1 MYYTLKIDNL
11 SKVFFT
17 SDSHFSHFNVAKLCN
32 RPYSSRS
39 EMNQGLINNWNN
51 VVPEDGVVIHCGD
64 FMLPHKV
71 GYKEY
76 SKYINKLNGT
86 IYLTR
91 GNHDKIDLG
100 NYDDKLI
107 VNDCMYIQVEK
118 TLIYAQ
124 HYPCLAFNGDI
135 QVFGHIHTL
144 SDGKVHGLD
153 SDVPAKLKFN
163 QYDVGVDQ
171 NNYTPINYN
180 ELINIINERQ
190 FIMDKAPKL
199 KL

>member
-1 MYYTLKIDNL
+1 MYYTLKIDNP

-39 EMNQGLINNWNN
+39 EMNQCLIDNWNK
-51 VVPEDGVVIHCGD
+51 VVPEDGIVIHCGD
-64 FMLPHKV
+64 FMLPHKI
-71 GYKEY
+71 GFKEY
-76 SKYINKLNGT
+76 SKHINKLNGT

-91 GNHDKIDLG
+91 GNHDRIDLG
-100 NYDDKLI
+100 NYDNKLI
-107 VNDCMYIQVEK
+107 VNDCMHIQVEK
-118 TLIYAQ
+118 TTIYAQ

-144 SDGKVHGLD
+144 SDGKVHELD
-153 SDVPAKLKFN
+153 SDVQAKLKFN

-180 ELINIINERQ
+180 QLINIINERQ
-190 FIMDKAPKL
+190 FIMDQAPKL
-199 KL
+199 K

>member
-1 MYYTLKIDNL
+1 MYYTLKIDNP

-39 EMNQGLINNWNN
+39 EMNQCLIDNWNK
-51 VVPEDGVVIHCGD
+51 VVPEDGIVIHCGD
-64 FMLPHKV
+64 FMLSHKI
-71 GYKEY
+71 GFKEY

-91 GNHDKIDLG
+91 GNHDRIDLG
-100 NYDDKLI
+100 NYDNKLI
-107 VNDCMYIQVEK
+107 VNDCMHIQVEK
-118 TLIYAQ
+118 TIIYAQ

-153 SDVPAKLKFN
+153 SDVPDKLKFN

-180 ELINIINERQ
+180 QLINIINERQ
-190 FIMDKAPKL
+190 FIIDKAPKL
-199 KL
+199 K

>member
-1 MYYTLKIDNL
+1 MYYTLKIDNP

-51 VVPEDGVVIHCGD
+51 VVPEDGIVIHCGD

-153 SDVPAKLKFN
+153 SDVPDKLKFN

-190 FIMDKAPKL
+190 FIMDKLPKL
-199 KL
+199 K

>member
-1 MYYTLKIDNL
+1 MFTLKIEDP
-11 SKVFFT
+11 SKLFLT
-17 SDSHFSHFNVAKLCN
+17 SDSHFGHFNIAKLCN
-32 RPYSSRS
+32 RPYNSRK
-39 EMNQGLINNWNN
+39 EMDEGLIENWNK
-51 VVPEDGVVIHCGD
+51 VVPEDGIVIHCGD

-100 NYDDKLI
+100 NYDNKLI

-118 TLIYAQ
+118 TIIYAQ
-124 HYPCLAFNGDI
+124 HYPCLTFNGDI

-180 ELINIINERQ
+180 QLINIINE
-190 FIMDKAPKL
+190 L
-199 KL
+199 KLLLIKYLN

>member
-1 MYYTLKIDNL
+1 MLQVSDP
-11 SKVFFT
+11 SKLFFT
-17 SDSHFSHFNVAKLCN
+17 SDTHWSHFNIARLCN
-32 RPYSSRS
+32 RPFNSRK
-39 EMNQGLINNWNN
+39 EMDEGLIINWNK
-51 VVPEDGVVIHCGD
+51 VVPEDGIVIHCGD

-76 SKYINKLNGT
+76 SKYVSKLNGT

-100 NYDDKLI
+100 TYDDKLI
-107 VNDCMYIQVEK
+107 VSDCLYIQAEK

-135 QVFGHIHTL
+135 QAFGHIHTL
-144 SDGKVHGLD
+144 SDGMVHGLD
-153 SDVPAKLKFN
+153 SDVVSKLKFN

-171 NNYTPINYN
+171 NNYTPISYN
-180 ELINIINERQ
+180 QLINIINEQ
-190 FIMDKAPKL
+190 QL
-199 KL
+199 KFKWGK

>member
-1 MYYTLKIDNL
+1 MYYTLKIDNP

-17 SDSHFSHFNVAKLCN
+17 SDSHFTHFNVARLCN

-39 EMNQGLINNWNN
+39 EMNQCLIDNWNK
-51 VVPEDGVVIHCGD
+51 VVPEDGIVIHCGD
-64 FMLPHKV
+64 FMLSHKI
-71 GYKEY
+71 GFKEY

-91 GNHDKIDLG
+91 GNHDRIDLG

-153 SDVPAKLKFN
+153 SDVPDKLKFN

-180 ELINIINERQ
+180 QLINIINERQ
-190 FIMDKAPKL
+190 FIMDKVPKL
-199 KL
+199 K